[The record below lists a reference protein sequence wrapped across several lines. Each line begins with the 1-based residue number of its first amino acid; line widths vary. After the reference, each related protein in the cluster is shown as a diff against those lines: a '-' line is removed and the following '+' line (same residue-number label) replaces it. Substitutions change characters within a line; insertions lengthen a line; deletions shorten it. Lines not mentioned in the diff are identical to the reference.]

1 MLQGLRI
8 VFFILFFPLQKF
20 CSEAYVGE
28 NVKSLVLSELQKF
41 CAAVFFSFPV
51 WLVQMMF
58 GVCCI
63 VIIES
68 I

>member
-28 NVKSLVLSELQKF
+28 NVKSLVLSELQQF
-41 CAAVFFSFPV
+41 CAAIFFFFPIMAGTNDV
-51 WLVQMMF
+51 WSMLR
-58 GVCCI
+58 CDN
-63 VIIES
+63 
-68 I
+68 